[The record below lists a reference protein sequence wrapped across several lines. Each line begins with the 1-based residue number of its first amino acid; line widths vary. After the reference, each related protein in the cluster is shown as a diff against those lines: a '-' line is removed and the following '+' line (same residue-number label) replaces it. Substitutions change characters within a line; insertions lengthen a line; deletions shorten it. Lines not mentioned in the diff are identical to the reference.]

1 MDQRARTSGAIVV
14 GGGIGGLAAA
24 TYLARGGREVTL
36 YERASEVGGRA
47 ITSRQEDFLLNL
59 GPHALYRG
67 GPAMRVLRELGME
80 PRGGIPS
87 ADGGH
92 AVDHGVAHTL
102 PAGPISLLTT
112 GLLRLPAKLEL
123 GRLLGSAQRI
133 DASTLQAVTV
143 ADWLARAIR
152 HQSVRGLLEALFR
165 LSTYANAPHELSA
178 GAALVQ
184 LQSALKDN
192 VLYLHGGWQTLV
204 DGLRAAAETAGVR
217 ILSGARVAAVVHD
230 GAVSGVR
237 LADGSTQP
245 ATAVVLATPPR
256 EAASLVDGATR
267 ATLDRWAAA
276 ATPVRAAC
284 LDLGLARLPRPRS
297 RFALGIDRPLY
308 LSVHSA
314 VANLAAPGQALVQVA
329 KYLPTSGSD
338 DPAADERELEQLLDL
353 VQPGWREVTLTR
365 RYLPRMVVSNALVTA
380 AAGGLAGRPGPTVPG
395 VRGLCVV
402 GDWVGPE
409 GQLADASLASA
420 RRAAAALAG
429 AGMQAAAA

>member
-1 MDQRARTSGAIVV
+1 MEQRVRTNGAIVV

-24 TYLARGGREVTL
+24 TYLARAGRQVTL

-47 ITSRQEDFLLNL
+47 ITSRQENFLLNL

-67 GPAMRVLRELGME
+67 GPAMRVLRELGVE

-87 ADGGH
+87 PDGGH

-133 DASTLQAVTV
+133 DASAIQNVTV
-143 ADWLARAIR
+143 ADWLARTIR
-152 HQSVRGLLEALFR
+152 HPGVRSLLEALFR
-165 LSTYANAPHELSA
+165 LSTYANAPHEMSA

-192 VLYLHGGWQTLV
+192 VLYLHSGWQTLV
-204 DGLRAAAETAGVR
+204 DGLRAAAERAGVR
-217 ILSGARVAAVVHD
+217 IVSGARVAAVVHD
-230 GAVSGVR
+230 GTVSGVR
-237 LADGSTQP
+237 LADGTTQP
-245 ATAVVLATPPR
+245 ATAVVLTVAPR
-256 EAASLVDGATR
+256 EAAAMVDGATR
-267 ATLDRWAAA
+267 ATLDGWAAA

-284 LDLGLARLPRPRS
+284 LDVGLTRLPRPRS

-314 VANLAAPGQALVQVA
+314 VAELATAGQALIQVA
-329 KYLPTSGSD
+329 KYLPVSGSD

-380 AAGGLAGRPGPTVPG
+380 EGGGLAGRPGPAVPG
-395 VRGLCVV
+395 VRGLCIV

-409 GQLADASLASA
+409 GQLADATLASA
-420 RRAAAALAG
+420 RLAARALAG
-429 AGMQAAAA
+429 PTTQAAAA